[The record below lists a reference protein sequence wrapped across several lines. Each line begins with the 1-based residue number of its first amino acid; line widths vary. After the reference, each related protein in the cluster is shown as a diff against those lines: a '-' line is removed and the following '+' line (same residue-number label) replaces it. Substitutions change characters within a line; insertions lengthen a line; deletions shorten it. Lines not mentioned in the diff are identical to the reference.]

1 MDLPTSTLP
10 RCECGERMCMTMNN
24 DLVCEACGYIQ
35 LPAYLHKTY
44 GKEKVNV
51 TQSVREVNKT
61 LPKGGDDYGTNKM

>member
-10 RCECGERMCMTMNN
+10 RCECGERLTLTMETNH
-24 DLVCEACGYIQ
+24 LVCETCGYIQ
-35 LPAYLHKTY
+35 LPAYLHKAY

-61 LPKGGDDYGTNKM
+61 LPERR